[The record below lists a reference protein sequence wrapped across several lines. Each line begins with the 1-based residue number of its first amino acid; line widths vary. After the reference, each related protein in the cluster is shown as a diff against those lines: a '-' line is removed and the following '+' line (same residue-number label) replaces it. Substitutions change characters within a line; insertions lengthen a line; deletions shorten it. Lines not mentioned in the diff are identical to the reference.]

1 MKSVV
6 ITGASSGI
14 GLGTAQVLLTHGF
27 RVFGS
32 VRKESDE
39 RRLSS
44 ELGENFEP
52 FVMDLL
58 DPRSIQAAAQEIG
71 RKLGHERLLGL
82 INNAGIVSA
91 APLALQSKDD
101 FLAQINVNLVG
112 PFLVTQAFLPL
123 LGVDP
128 NRTGEPGRVVNISSV
143 GGKMGG
149 PFLSAYAAAKH
160 GLEGMS
166 ESLRRELAIYG
177 IKVVIVGPGSVAT
190 PIWDRAQDRSR
201 SDFNGTAYEESF
213 NRFQKFIVEDIRG
226 GLRPADIGKVVYRAL
241 TEPNPKVRYAV
252 VRKKL
257 LNWTLPN
264 LLPRKWVDGIMIRN
278 FCLIQK

>member
-14 GLGTAQVLLTHGF
+14 GLGTAQVLVANGF

-32 VRKESDE
+32 VRKEFDE
-39 RRLSS
+39 KKLKS
-44 ELGENFEP
+44 ELGQNFEP

-58 DPRSIQAAAQEIG
+58 DEQSIQTAAQEIG
-71 RKLGHERLLGL
+71 RKLGHERLFGL

-91 APLALQSKDD
+91 APLALQRKDD

-128 NRTGEPGRVVNISSV
+128 NRTGESGRVINISSV

-149 PFLSAYAAAKH
+149 PFLGAYAAAKH

-177 IKVVIVGPGSVAT
+177 ITVVIVGPGSVAT
-190 PIWDRAQDRSR
+190 PIWDKAKDRST
-201 SDFNGTAYEESF
+201 SDFKGTAYEESF
-213 NRFQKFIVEDIRG
+213 TQFHKFITEDSRN
-226 GLRPADIGKVVYRAL
+226 GLSPSDIGKVVYRAL

-264 LLPRKWVDGIMIRN
+264 LLPRKWVDVFMTKN
-278 FCLIQK
+278 FSLIHR